1 MMASGGCCDV
11 CFGLGVVCRIL
22 DECIGMIIFG
32 RWVVVLVALWQT
44 RVAMKMCSCC
54 CRALVFG

>member
-22 DECIGMIIFG
+22 DECIGMTIFG
-32 RWVVVLVALWQT
+32 RWVGVLVAL
-44 RVAMKMCSCC
+44 
-54 CRALVFG
+54 